1 MTEAALVLI
10 VEDEP
15 AQRAMLSYNIQAAGF
30 RTATASGGEEA
41 LLAVEEQQPDL
52 ILLDWMLPQVSGIE
66 VCRQLKARAQTR
78 AIPVIMVSARSEESD
93 RIRGLDTGADD
104 YIVKPYSIDEL
115 IARLRANL
123 RRARPSSV
131 GEVLEH
137 GDLRLDTGAHTAE
150 HAGRALRLGPTEF
163 RLLVAFLERPGRVWS
178 RDALLDRVWGRDSEI
193 DLRTVDVH
201 VGRLRKALGGGRG
214 PIRTVRGEGY
224 ALE

>member
-1 MTEAALVLI
+1 MTEALVLI

-30 RTATASGGEEA
+30 RTATAAGGEEA
-41 LLAVEEQQPDL
+41 LIVVEEQQPDL

-137 GDLRLDTGAHTAE
+137 GELRLDTGAHTAE